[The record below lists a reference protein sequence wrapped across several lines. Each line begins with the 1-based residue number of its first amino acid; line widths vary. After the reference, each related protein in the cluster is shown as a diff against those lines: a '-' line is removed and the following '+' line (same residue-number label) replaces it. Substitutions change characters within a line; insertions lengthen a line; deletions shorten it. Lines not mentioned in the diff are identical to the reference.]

1 MRSWLLV
8 GALTLLMI
16 INFGDR
22 AVFGL
27 SALPIMAD
35 LRLTNAEFGVLGSAF
50 FVLFSPAAL
59 VVGWLADRWSP
70 KWTIAGIAFVLAA
83 GVLPL
88 AGAAGFWTFLV
99 CRGLL
104 GAGEGPAFPMALH
117 AAFTR
122 FPDERRT
129 LVTSVIATGAPLGAG
144 LATLAI
150 GAMIQRFGWHV
161 SFGILGA
168 LSFAWG
174 VVWVVA
180 RHDSPNV
187 PNERVRIRASLP
199 IATLFLNRTVAG
211 VGIAAFAFYCTSS
224 LAVIWFPPFLRIAG
238 ALTEPQA
245 AAVLSAGWLG
255 QAAIFPVVGLLSQW
269 LQRRG
274 FSSENSRVAPA
285 TVSLALAGIAMAGAA
300 TSGSGWMMQVCV
312 VATFAFSAAIVATGP
327 AIIAQVVPAGQRA
340 FALGGTI
347 AFGSLGGIFAPF
359 TFGRIVDLASTAADG
374 YRTAFLACGALVV
387 AGALVAHMLAR
398 PTTDRERLAQGPRI
412 TAA

>member
-1 MRSWLLV
+1 V
-8 GALTLLMI
+8 AALTLLMI
-16 INFGDR
+16 INFSDR

-35 LRLTNAEFGVLGSAF
+35 LRLTNVEFGLLGSAF

-59 VVGWLADRWSP
+59 VVGLLADRWSP
-70 KWTIAGIAFVLAA
+70 KWTIAGIAFVLAL

-88 AGAAGFWTFLV
+88 AGAGSFWTFLV

-129 LVTSVIATGAPLGAG
+129 LVTSVIAAGAPLGAG
-144 LATLAI
+144 LVTLAI

-168 LSFAWG
+168 VSFAWG
-174 VVWVVA
+174 VIWLVV
-180 RHDSPNV
+180 RHDNPNAPSEAV
-187 PNERVRIRASLP
+187 RVRATLP
-199 IATLFLNRTVAG
+199 LAALFLNRTVIG

-224 LAVIWFPPFLRIAG
+224 LAVIWFPPFLRVAG
-238 ALTEPQA
+238 ALTEPQS
-245 AAVLSAGWLG
+245 AAVMSAAWLG
-255 QAAIFPVVGLLSQW
+255 QAAVFPIVGLLSQW
-269 LQRRG
+269 LQRRN
-274 FSSENSRVAPA
+274 FSSETSRVAPA
-285 TVSLALAGIAMAGAA
+285 TAGLAIAGIAMACAA
-300 TSGSGWMMQVCV
+300 TSGAGWMMQACV
-312 VATFAFSAAIVATGP
+312 VATFGFSAAIVVTGP

-340 FALGGTI
+340 FALGGMI
-347 AFGSLGGIFAPF
+347 AFGSLGGILAPLA
-359 TFGRIVDLASTAADG
+359 FGRIVDLASTASDG
-374 YRTAFLACGALVV
+374 YRTAFLACGALVT

-398 PTTDRERLAQGPRI
+398 PTTDRERLALGARVTI
-412 TAA
+412 A